1 MAAKAS
7 SARRDIHAL
16 PTWLNLDAY
25 AIRTASAE
33 PLRRVYS
40 HFTSCPPRR
49 QRIRA

>member
-7 SARRDIHAL
+7 SARRDIHASL
-16 PTWLNLDAY
+16 TWLNLGAY
-25 AIRTASAE
+25 TIRSASAE

-40 HFTSCPPRR
+40 HSTSRRPRR